1 VRLLLDRHLFLWGV
15 TDSPRLSAEAR
26 SSILAADE
34 VCVSAVSIWEV
45 ATKAGLGRIKGD
57 VRRLAEAIGGSGFV
71 ELPVTALHAATV
83 AELPPHHRDPFDR
96 LLVAQAMTE
105 PVILLTADAALLEYS
120 DLGRLAKPLPAR
132 GWAPAT
138 GAED

>member
-1 VRLLLDRHLFLWGV
+1 VRLLLDTHLFLWSV

-34 VCVSAVSIWEV
+34 VYVSAVSIWEV
-45 ATKAGLGRIKGD
+45 AMKAGLGKIQGD
-57 VRRLAEAIGGSGFV
+57 VRQLAEAIGGSGFV

-83 AELPPHHRDPFDR
+83 AGLPPHHRDPFDR

-105 PVILLTADAALLEYS
+105 PLILLTADAALLEYS
-120 DLGRLAKPLPAR
+120 DLVRLV
-132 GWAPAT
+132 
-138 GAED
+138 

>member
-1 VRLLLDRHLFLWGV
+1 MRALLDTHLFLWSV

-34 VCVSAVSIWEV
+34 VYVSAVSIWEV
-45 ATKAGLGRIKGD
+45 AIEAGLGKIQGD

-83 AELPPHHRDPFDR
+83 AELPPRHRDPFDR

-105 PVILLTADAALLEYS
+105 PLILLTADPALLEYS
-120 DLGRLAKPLPAR
+120 DLVRLV
-132 GWAPAT
+132 
-138 GAED
+138 